1 MFCFFGH
8 KACGILY
15 PDQSHI
21 PCTGRQSLNH
31 WTTTEVPGE
40 FDTNWSDQRELQK
53 DDFFKKILFQTIF
66 PYMLLQNNEYISL
79 CYTVGPCCLS
89 VLHIVVY
96 MLLLGASQVALVLEN
111 TPSNAG
117 ATRDMGST
125 PQSGRSP
132 GGGLGHP
139 LQYSCLESPHGQR
152 SLVDYSPMELQKV
165 RPTEGTEHLHMHTSL
180 LNKVVL
186 KNFCTWEKPLKD
198 HLVLWHLFTGV
209 KTKLN
214 KYLYI

>member
-1 MFCFFGH
+1 
-8 KACGILY
+8 
-15 PDQSHI
+15 
-21 PCTGRQSLNH
+21 
-31 WTTTEVPGE
+31 
-40 FDTNWSDQRELQK
+40 
-53 DDFFKKILFQTIF
+53 
-66 PYMLLQNNEYISL
+66 MLLQNNEYISL